1 MSFPP
6 PPPSNQPP
14 HQPPQGESGGFGPPG
29 GGYGP
34 GGQQPGPGGYGAGG
48 HGPSAPPPGQS
59 PPGPY
64 GAPAGGF
71 GPPAPGGPGGWQ
83 QPPAPPSGGGN
94 GTAIALIIGAG
105 VLVVAVVIGCVIWAN
120 SGDGGRTQARPGTG
134 ASASATPS
142 ASGSGAPTPSA
153 SATPTGPGSSP
164 SASTGRTAPFYTL
177 KTGDCFD
184 IPPGEN
190 GGNNRAASC
199 NGPHDAEVVFVYTLP
214 RGLTSEN
221 EIKDKASALCSIELP
236 DKAAKQPAG
245 TAGGTYV
252 QFPTVH
258 GYQLGVRSVVCSLTG
273 NRSGTKKLTKPLV

>member
-14 HQPPQGESGGFGPPG
+14 HQPPQGEPGGFGPPG

-34 GGQQPGPGGYGAGG
+34 GGQQPGPGGYGPGG
-48 HGPSAPPPGQS
+48 YGPSAPSAGQPPA
-59 PPGPY
+59 GPY

-71 GPPAPGGPGGWQ
+71 GPPAAGGPGDWQ

-105 VLVVAVVIGCVIWAN
+105 VLVVALVVGCVIWAN
-120 SGDGGRTQARPGTG
+120 SGDGGRTRARPGTG
-134 ASASATPS
+134 APASATPS
-142 ASGSGAPTPSA
+142 DAASPAPSA
-153 SATPTGPGSSP
+153 SATPTGPETSP

-184 IPPGEN
+184 IPPGGD

-214 RGLTSEN
+214 RGLASEN

-258 GYQLGVRSVVCSLTG
+258 GYQLGVKSVVCSLTG